1 MTSKTMITQPPDEGK
16 QSAFAFAASMNKNF
30 TPRNEPDWA
39 ALSRKGAIKLV
50 QTLRWEIQNN
60 HHFTKAELDEIFAR
74 PHRGVWS
81 WDRTLRKLNAISIEV
96 YGYKRTEDKLKPRR
110 PVYFYKKNSHCD
122 GEYIFLMTPR
132 DIFKMLR
139 EHQQKHRIQRVGSH
153 A

>member
-1 MTSKTMITQPPDEGK
+1 MTNKRSNTRPFNEGR
-16 QSAFAFAASMNKNF
+16 QGSFDFAVNKNKHIA
-30 TPRNEPDWA
+30 PRNEPDWA

-50 QTLRWEIQNN
+50 QTLLWKIQNN
-60 HHFTKAELDEIFAR
+60 HHFTKAELDKIFAR
-74 PHRGVWS
+74 PNKGVWS

-96 YGYKRTEDKLKPRR
+96 YGSKKNTNKLKPRR